1 MSAGCSPESPESAR
15 SIAGDPSVSRKSP
28 PDVLTNLGSAWTP
41 ACSWPVAACIDAR
54 DLYDDPKT
62 YIVPGL
68 VSHTRLW
75 STMVVG
81 GAESQTPMLPVRREQ
96 EMPLYAG

>member
-15 SIAGDPSVSRKSP
+15 SIASDPSVNRKSL

-41 ACSWPVAACIDAR
+41 DRSWPVADCIDAS
-54 DLYDDPKT
+54 DVYDDLNA

-75 STMVVG
+75 STMVEG
-81 GAESQTPMLPVRREQ
+81 GAESQMPMLPSRREQ
-96 EMPLYAG
+96 EIPRY